1 MATSIHELR
10 GMIGAVDNDNRPR
23 WRVGLPSS
31 PSLPAV
37 PGPGG
42 SVEYELPTLTSRLDS
57 RTGIL
62 WAEMHHHE
70 RACYT
75 PALVD
80 DSRELQLRLKAVLDD
95 RPTAEMPVRY
105 LVWTSAAAG
114 AFSLGGDLAFFTR
127 CIRAGDRATLTSYA
141 YRCID
146 VLYDN
151 YYALDLPILTVALV
165 KGDAIGGG
173 LELMLTNDI
182 VIAERDARFG
192 LPEVLFNLFPGMGA
206 FSFLKRRLGER
217 QAREL
222 IEDGRTR
229 SADEL
234 HAMGLIDVVC
244 EPGEAEAALER
255 FVSANDQRFPMLR
268 TLRRA
273 CKRVDPVGRQ
283 ELLAIVDLWIE
294 LAMELGS
301 TELRRMDVLARLQE
315 RRRAAR

>member
-10 GMIGAVDNDNRPR
+10 DMIGAVDNDNRPR
-23 WRVGLPSS
+23 WRVGTAALHPLPS
-31 PSLPAV
+31 V
-37 PGPGG
+37 PGAGG
-42 SVEYELPTLTSRLDS
+42 TVEHELPTLTSRLDAEA
-57 RTGIL
+57 GIL
-62 WAEMHHHE
+62 WAEMHHVE

-75 PALVD
+75 QALVD
-80 DSRELQLRLKAVLDD
+80 DSRELQLRLKTVLRD
-95 RPTAEMPVRY
+95 RPAREMPFRY
-105 LVWTSAAAG
+105 LVWTSG
-114 AFSLGGDLAFFTR
+114 APGVFSLGGDLAFFTR
-127 CIRAGDRATLTSYA
+127 CIRDGDRAALTAYA

-151 YYALDLPILTVALV
+151 YYDLDLPILTVALV

-173 LELMLTNDI
+173 LESMLTNDL

-192 LPEVLFNLFPGMGA
+192 LPEVLFNLFPGMGG
-206 FSFLKRRLGER
+206 FSFLRRRLGER

-234 HAMGLIDVVC
+234 HRLGLIDLVC
-244 EPGEAEAALER
+244 EPGEAEATLER
-255 FVSANDQRFPMLR
+255 YVAANTARFATLR

-283 ELLAIVDLWIE
+283 ELLAIVDLWLD
-294 LAMELGS
+294 LAMELGP

-315 RRRAAR
+315 RRRAAP